1 MIVCLHHLSAALSPS
16 ATSFVDSS
24 LSRKEA
30 ESYSSSSE
38 LMSLDACEES
48 ENISES
54 PLTAARRTAPGGVPS
69 AMPDDDCPAPLEI
82 PLCAAATPPLRDST
96 NSKYIP
102 ASTNGEPGGERGAE
116 ETNSALK
123 FEESVGEDV
132 PGNI

>member
-1 MIVCLHHLSAALSPS
+1 
-16 ATSFVDSS
+16 
-24 LSRKEA
+24 
-30 ESYSSSSE
+30 
-38 LMSLDACEES
+38 MSLETCEER

-54 PLTAARRTAPGGVPS
+54 PLTTARRTAPGGVPS
-69 AMPDDDCPAPLEI
+69 AIPDDDCPAPLGI
-82 PLCAAATPPLRDST
+82 SLCGAAAPPLRDST

-132 PGNI
+132 PWNL